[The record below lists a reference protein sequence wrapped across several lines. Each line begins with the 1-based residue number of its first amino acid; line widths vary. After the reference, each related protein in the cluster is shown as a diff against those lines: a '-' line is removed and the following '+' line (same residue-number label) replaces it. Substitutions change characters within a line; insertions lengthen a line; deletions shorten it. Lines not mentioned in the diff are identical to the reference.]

1 MSEQREK
8 FPWET
13 IYIREISTPKTRP
26 VMLDRAKT
34 VLLPLLII
42 SLLILVG
49 IKLQVAIE
57 LLSTINS
64 CT

>member
-26 VMLDRAKT
+26 VLVDRFRT
-34 VLLPLLII
+34 IVLPIVLII
-42 SLLILVG
+42 LLFFVG
-49 IKLQVAIE
+49 IQLQEAIE